1 MFGSAGSSEEEFVAA
16 LEPGLDL
23 YARLGRR
30 HPKLRFFDFGGGV
43 PGRTTLDGSFDYDLF
58 ARRLLE
64 TATARCAAHGS
75 RPPALIGEFGRYTVA
90 EHAAH
95 LFRVISVK
103 PNSPGLPWYLVDGS
117 IMTSFPDT
125 WALGEHFI
133 CLPLNHLDRPFHRV
147 RLGGITCD
155 RDDVYPPRGSTVPLF
170 LPDLDP
176 ADLHETPLH
185 VGFFSVGA
193 YQEMLGGVR
202 GSKHCVLPEA
212 TELLIDDDDSNAGFL
227 CDIVPGH
234 TTEDVL
240 HNLGYGRTARVGAPR
255 TAAPGAAGLMAS
267 IVSGNCPSP
276 AVALVL
282 ALGVALAAIAEPL
295 AAEDEK
301 PVFVDRAAE
310 LGVDFTHD
318 NGMTG
323 ELYFAEHMGGAVAL
337 LDIDGDGDLDLYL
350 GQGHPLAPPGNAGV
364 SPASGNANGS
374 ILRDRLFRNDLDAGE
389 LGFTDI
395 TDESGLDAR
404 GYAMGVTAGDIDND
418 GDPDLYI
425 LNLGPNELW
434 RNESEPGAARFTN
447 ITQGST
453 ADPRWSAA
461 ASFFDFDADGLLDLF
476 VGNYV
481 EFRVSVHQR
490 CVSAEGVL
498 DYCGPM
504 AYRAEGNRVLR
515 NLGAAPLRT
524 GPPASPWAISSDRRW
539 ALLPPTSTATVGP
552 TSTLPM
558 ICNQTHYS

>member
-1 MFGSAGSSEEEFVAA
+1 MDSSQAPPSVACRIGWELPAPVPAGHRFNHFLEAKGSRLLAHGLDLAAFFERGRAPATGLPLTPMPSPLEIAFLPNIRAQVTAMERCFQRAIDLVGYPAPFHFAFASKANTAEEIVRSTLAAGAHHEMSSNVDVEIARRMIRSARLPEDRIVLANGFKGPGSDYAQNLVDLRQEHPRTIPILEDASELETFAGSGLTFELGIRLRRRRPQAGGAAAWLDGTRLADRDSRFGVDAAEAARLASEIDRTPATRFVLLHAMFGSAGCGEEEFVEA

-30 HPKLRFFDFGGGV
+30 HPELRFFDFGGGV

-64 TATARCAAHGS
+64 TATARCAAHGA

-155 RDDVYPPRGSTVPLF
+155 RDDVYPPRGSAVPLF
-170 LPDLDP
+170 LPDLT
-176 ADLHETPLH
+176 AAELRETPLH

-212 TELLIDDDDSNAGFL
+212 TELLIDDDGGGGFL

-255 TAAPGAAGLMAS
+255 TAARVP
-267 IVSGNCPSP
+267 
-276 AVALVL
+276 
-282 ALGVALAAIAEPL
+282 LG
-295 AAEDEK
+295 
-301 PVFVDRAAE
+301 
-310 LGVDFTHD
+310 
-318 NGMTG
+318 
-323 ELYFAEHMGGAVAL
+323 
-337 LDIDGDGDLDLYL
+337 
-350 GQGHPLAPPGNAGV
+350 
-364 SPASGNANGS
+364 
-374 ILRDRLFRNDLDAGE
+374 
-389 LGFTDI
+389 
-395 TDESGLDAR
+395 
-404 GYAMGVTAGDIDND
+404 
-418 GDPDLYI
+418 
-425 LNLGPNELW
+425 
-434 RNESEPGAARFTN
+434 
-447 ITQGST
+447 
-453 ADPRWSAA
+453 
-461 ASFFDFDADGLLDLF
+461 
-476 VGNYV
+476 
-481 EFRVSVHQR
+481 
-490 CVSAEGVL
+490 
-498 DYCGPM
+498 
-504 AYRAEGNRVLR
+504 
-515 NLGAAPLRT
+515 
-524 GPPASPWAISSDRRW
+524 
-539 ALLPPTSTATVGP
+539 
-552 TSTLPM
+552 
-558 ICNQTHYS
+558 